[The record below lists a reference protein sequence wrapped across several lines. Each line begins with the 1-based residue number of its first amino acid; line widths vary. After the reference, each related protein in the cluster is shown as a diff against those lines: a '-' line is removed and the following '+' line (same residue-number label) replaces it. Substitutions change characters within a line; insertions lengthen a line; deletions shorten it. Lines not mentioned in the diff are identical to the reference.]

1 MCNKFKILLL
11 LLVLCS
17 YSYNAFNVFNQ
28 FKTKS
33 LLLSSSKKS
42 YKIERYVAMSTIE
55 IKNDVSLPSSKGKY
69 LLNIY
74 IYIMNFIILYL
85 YFNFHIVIYY

>member
-42 YKIERYVAMSTIE
+42 YKIERYVAMSTID
-55 IKNDVSLPSSKGKY
+55 IQNDVSLSSSKGKY

-74 IYIMNFIILYL
+74 LYYEFYHFIFIFQLSY
-85 YFNFHIVIYY
+85 VIYY